1 MAMLKGRWNGKH
13 LLLVF
18 RRCSEEGSV
27 FWGGRDDYVWTGI
40 KKRWVRKGG
49 NYAGWKNRRPC
60 NFAACIYSQLGN
72 KGEGS
77 EIIALDQKLTQGHIR
92 GFLDLLQKEQESIF
106 PLTQRPSS
114 KTQLLMHLLTYWRY
128 RTREG
133 HDLAREGE
141 KQATE
146 QGFLLCAK
154 DGPNECCSLHHSSG
168 KAPASS
174 RVIWEFLC

>member
-1 MAMLKGRWNGKH
+1 MAMLKGRWKGKH

-40 KKRWVRKGG
+40 KKCWVRKEG
-49 NYAGWKNRRPC
+49 KLRRVEEQE
-60 NFAACIYSQLGN
+60 ALQLCSLQLQATPN

-77 EIIALDQKLTQGHIR
+77 ETIALDQRLTQGHIR

-114 KTQLLMHLLTYWRY
+114 ETQLLMHLLTYWRY

-133 HDLAREGE
+133 HDLARERE

-154 DGPNECCSLHHSSG
+154 DGPNKCCSLHHSSG